1 MPKMKATKKAKN
13 NLLLALAAGLV
24 VVVFGSLASSVAKAD
39 NVVEGFTAQETLRP
53 GQIVS
58 LVDPKARTVKA
69 TPANAGASIYGVVVD
84 PSDAPITLVGQDSR
98 VFVAVTGTYQVLVS
112 VGNGQ
117 IKTGDYISISSI
129 NGIGAK
135 ATPGDPIILGRAAS
149 GFNGSNNIVTSSGG
163 KNIGRIYVN
172 IAVAKNPI
180 SNSDPTL
187 PAFLRK
193 AADGLANKSVPVIR
207 VYTALLIFGVSL
219 LAAVTVLYSGV
230 QSSLISIGRNPLS
243 RKAIFSGMYKTV
255 FTGLGVFII
264 GMAGVYLLLK
274 I

>member
-1 MPKMKATKKAKN
+1 
-13 NLLLALAAGLV
+13 LLALMAGLV
-24 VVVFGSLASSVAKAD
+24 VVVFGAIAGSVAKAD

-163 KNIGRIYVN
+163 LYR
-172 IAVAKNPI
+172 
-180 SNSDPTL
+180 
-187 PAFLRK
+187 
-193 AADGLANKSVPVIR
+193 AADFWSVV
-207 VYTALLIFGVSL
+207 AG
-219 LAAVTVLYSGV
+219 
-230 QSSLISIGRNPLS
+230 GRNCAL
-243 RKAIFSGMYKTV
+243 
-255 FTGLGVFII
+255 
-264 GMAGVYLLLK
+264 
-274 I
+274 